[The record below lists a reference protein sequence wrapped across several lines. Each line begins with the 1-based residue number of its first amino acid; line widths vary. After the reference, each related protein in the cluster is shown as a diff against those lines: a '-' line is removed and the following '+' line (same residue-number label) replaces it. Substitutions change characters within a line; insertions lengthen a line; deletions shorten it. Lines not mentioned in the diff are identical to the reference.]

1 MRPLKLTMSAFG
13 PYAGEEIVDFTLLK
27 DKKIFLITGPTGAGK
42 TTIFDAISFAIY
54 GKASG
59 GDRESENFR
68 SDFAE
73 EDRITYVELSFLLKG
88 KEYYIKRTP
97 QQQKK
102 KRKGDGY
109 TEQKS
114 DAELMTPEG
123 KVYTGVTEVNKKVQ
137 ELFGI
142 SYEQFKQIVMIP
154 QGEFRELLS
163 SNSKDREEIFRR
175 VFGTYGFL
183 KIQEKLDLG
192 AKELE
197 NKIKSLKE
205 QRGVFVKGIS
215 FPGNEEFLK
224 LTSGE
229 VLNIPELLILSDKL
243 IDEDKIIRQ
252 ELIELIHKKEEEIA
266 SISQDITR
274 GTNLNK
280 ELKALGA
287 LRDKKRELEDK
298 KESYYAQEYRLERCK
313 KALSLKG
320 KEDYL
325 SSRSLYKEQCERDL
339 QKDRESLAN
348 ALKVLTLREEK
359 LREQEELKD
368 YRKALGESI
377 AELKKDIASVKEY
390 EGKKLNINNI
400 QRTYEVLKRDRDTK
414 QQLIDRSSK
423 ELVTLGDFVLKH
435 QGVPKELVI
444 KENHYKEVEELEGKL
459 LKLYQEQDRLLALR
473 KEFSERR
480 NLCKSKEEVY
490 LRTKELYDTLDLA
503 FKKGQAGILGEE
515 LEEGRPCPVC
525 GSTHHPSPAKKGKDI
540 PSEEELKKAKIIY
553 ENNNKDFNELLN
565 ELAGLREKGSEQG
578 RYVEELKKEISPK
591 LTIDIM
597 SLPKEELIDNINSQ
611 LQDAKSNLSSLK
623 LEIAE
628 LSKQDKLLSQAIKEE
643 EALKIKLR
651 ALEEEKK
658 ALEESYLSAYSS
670 YEREKEIL
678 SRLEKSLPQGISSLT
693 QLQKVIIEK
702 EEELNI
708 LEENFKKAQEAY
720 NAAVNEKSALE
731 GNIRTREEALYKAK
745 EELILAD
752 TELREALRLQGFQD
766 REEYSSYK
774 LSDKE
779 INALEEDIKNYNQEL
794 KSIRDLC
801 LEREKALQ
809 GAEPVSLESLEEQLI
824 IKGREK
830 TELSEKERLIYS
842 RIAGNEKNL
851 EAINKIQDSL
861 EKLEEEYSVIGELSK
876 VSRGFNSER
885 ISFERYVL
893 AAYFDEIITAANVRL
908 NKMTSGRYALY
919 RIQEKT
925 KGSHQQGLDLEV
937 YDNYTGKARHV
948 KTLSGGESF
957 KASLSMA
964 LGLADV
970 VQANAGGISLETMF
984 VDEGFGTLDPESLDN
999 AISTLIELQKSGRLV
1014 GIISHVPEL
1023 KERIEAKLIITT
1035 GIEGSHASFS

>member
-88 KEYYIKRTP
+88 KEYYIKRIP
-97 QQQKK
+97 QQLKK

-114 DAELMTPEG
+114 DAELISPEG
-123 KVYTGVTEVNKKVQ
+123 KVYTGVTEVNKKIQ

-183 KIQEKLDLG
+183 KIQEKLDSG

-205 QRGVFVKGIS
+205 QRGAYVKGIS
-215 FPGNEEFLK
+215 FPGNEEFST
-224 LTSGE
+224 LTSGD
-229 VLNIPELLILSDKL
+229 VLNIPEFLILSKRL
-243 IDEDKIIRQ
+243 IDEDKISRQ
-252 ELIELIHKKEEEIA
+252 ELTELIHKKEEELA
-266 SISQDITR
+266 SISQEITK
-274 GTNLNK
+274 GTSLNK
-280 ELKALGA
+280 ELKALGE
-287 LRDKKRELEDK
+287 LRERKRLLEDK
-298 KESYYAQEYRLERCK
+298 KESYYALEYKLERSK
-313 KALSLKG
+313 KASAIRG

-325 SSRSLYKEQCERDL
+325 TSRSLYKDQC
-339 QKDRESLAN
+339 QKALEKDKQSLEK
-348 ALKVLTLREEK
+348 ALEALSLRQQK
-359 LREQEELKD
+359 LKEQEELKD
-368 YRKALGESI
+368 YRKSLGESI
-377 AELKKDIASVKEY
+377 TELKKDIASVKEY
-390 EGKKLNINNI
+390 EEKKLNINNI
-400 QRTYEVLKRDRDTK
+400 QRTYEALKKDRDTK
-414 QQLIDRSSK
+414 QQLVDNTSK
-423 ELVTLGDFVLKH
+423 ELTILGDFVSKH
-435 QGVPKELVI
+435 QAVPKELII
-444 KENHYKEVEELEGKL
+444 KENLYKETKELEVKL
-459 LKLYQEQDRLLALR
+459 LKLYQEEERLLTLR
-473 KEFSERR
+473 KEFSEKRT
-480 NLCKSKEEVY
+480 LCKSKEDVFK
-490 LRTKELYDTLDLA
+490 RTKDLYDSLDLA

-525 GSTHHPSPAKKGKDI
+525 GSTHHPAPAKRGKDI
-540 PSEEELKKAKIIY
+540 PSEEDLKKAKVNY
-553 ENNNKDFNELLN
+553 EKSNKDFNEILS

-578 RYVEELKKEISPK
+578 RYVDELKHDISSK
-591 LTIDIM
+591 LTIDII
-597 SLPKEELIDNINSQ
+597 SLPKEELLDNINNE
-611 LQDAKSNLSSLK
+611 LQGVKSKLSSLK
-623 LEIAE
+623 LELAE
-628 LSKQDKLLSQAIKEE
+628 LSKQDKALSQAIKEE
-643 EALKIKLR
+643 EVLKVKLR

-658 ALEESYLSAYSS
+658 ALEEGYLSAYSTH
-670 YEREKEIL
+670 EREKELL
-678 SRLEKSLPQGISSLT
+678 SHLERSLPQGVNSLIE
-693 QLQKVIIEK
+693 LQKLIGKK
-702 EEELNI
+702 EEELHL
-708 LEENFKKAQEAY
+708 LEESFKKAQEAY
-720 NAAVNEKSALE
+720 NDAVSEKSALE

-745 EELILAD
+745 EELLLAD
-752 TELREALRLQGFQD
+752 TELKEALRLQGFQD

-774 LSDKE
+774 ISDKE
-779 INALEEDIKNYNQEL
+779 IEALEEDIKNFNQEL

-801 LEREKALQ
+801 VEREKALQ
-809 GAEPVSLESLEEQLI
+809 GAEPVSLEGLEEQLI
-824 IKGREK
+824 AKGREK
-830 TELSEKERLIYS
+830 TDLTERERLIYS
-842 RIAGNEKNL
+842 RISGNEKNL
-851 EAINKIQDSL
+851 AAIEAIQVNL
-861 EKLEEEYSVIGELSK
+861 EGLEEEYSVIGELSK

-984 VDEGFGTLDPESLDN
+984 VDEGFGTLDPESLDS

>member
-59 GDRESENFR
+59 GDRDSENFR

-73 EDRITYVELSFLLKG
+73 EDRITYVELSFLLKD
-88 KEYYIKRTP
+88 KEYYIKRIP
-97 QQQKK
+97 QQLKK

-183 KIQEKLDLG
+183 KVQEKLDLG

-197 NKIKSLKE
+197 SKIKSLKE
-205 QRGVFVKGIS
+205 QRGAYIKGLS
-215 FPGNEEFLK
+215 FPGNEDFLA

-229 VLNIPELLILSDKL
+229 ALNIPELLVLSGNL
-243 IDEDKIIRQ
+243 IDEDRRQRQ
-252 ELIELIHKKEEEIA
+252 ELIELLHKKEEEISFVSQEITKGT
-266 SISQDITR
+266 SI
-274 GTNLNK
+274 NK
-280 ELKALGA
+280 ELKTLND
-287 LRDKKRELEDK
+287 LREKKKLLEDK
-298 KESYYAQEYRLERCK
+298 RESYYSQEFRLERCK
-313 KALSLKG
+313 KAIAIRG

-325 SSRSLYKEQCERDL
+325 SSRILYKEDCERALNRD
-339 QKDRESLAN
+339 KESLEN
-348 ALKVLTLREEK
+348 VLKSLS
-359 LREQEELKD
+359 LREQKLRDEEALKD
-368 YRKALGESI
+368 HRKSLGDSI
-377 AELKKDIASVKEY
+377 TELKKDIASVKEY

-400 QRTYEVLKRDRDTK
+400 QKSYDVLKRDRDGK
-414 QQLIDRSSK
+414 QQLIDGTNK
-423 ELVTLGDFVLKH
+423 ELITLGDFVLKH
-435 QGVPKELVI
+435 QNVPKEIVI
-444 KENHYKEVEELEGKL
+444 KENLYKEAEELQGKL
-459 LKLYQEQDRLLALR
+459 LKLYQEEERLLEFR
-473 KEFSERR
+473 KEFANKR
-480 NLCKSKEEVY
+480 NDLKVKEEAY
-490 LRTKELYDTLDLA
+490 LRAKELYEAMDIN

-515 LEEGRPCPVC
+515 LQEGRPCPVC
-525 GSTHHPSPAKKGKDI
+525 GSTDHPVPAKRGKDI
-540 PSEEELKKAKIIY
+540 PSEIELDNAKKAY
-553 ENNNKDFNELLN
+553 EKRNKDFNDILS

-591 LTIDIM
+591 VTIDIM
-597 SLPKEELIDNINSQ
+597 SLPKEELIDNINNE
-611 LQDAKSNLSSLK
+611 LQGAKNNLSILK
-623 LEIAE
+623 KEIDA
-628 LSKQDKLLSQAIKEE
+628 LSNQDKALSQAIKEE
-643 EALKIKLR
+643 EALKVKLR
-651 ALEEEKK
+651 ALEEERK
-658 ALEESYLSAYSS
+658 ALEERYLSAYST
-670 YEREKEIL
+670 YEKEKEVL
-678 SRLEKSLPQGISSLT
+678 RRLEESLPQGINSLEE
-693 QLQKVIIEK
+693 LQKRIQQK
-702 EEELNI
+702 EEELNT
-708 LEENFKKAQEAY
+708 LEENFKKAQEDY
-720 NAAVNEKSALE
+720 NAAVSEKSSLE
-731 GNIRTREEALYKAK
+731 GNIRTREEAFYKAK
-745 EELILAD
+745 EELFLAD
-752 TELREALRLQGFQD
+752 TELKEALRLQGFKD
-766 REEYSSYK
+766 IEEYSTYK
-774 LSDKE
+774 LSEKE
-779 INALEEDIKNYNQEL
+779 VAALEEDIKSYNQEL

-801 LEREKALQ
+801 HEREKALQ
-809 GAEPVSLESLEEQLI
+809 GAEPVPLEKLEEQLVAMG
-824 IKGREK
+824 KEK
-830 TELSEKERLIYS
+830 ADFAEKERLIYS
-842 RIAGNEKNL
+842 RIAGNEKGL
-851 EAINKIQDSL
+851 AAIEAIEESL
-861 EKLEEEYSVIGELSK
+861 KNFEEEYSVIGELSK

-893 AAYFDEIITAANVRL
+893 AAYFDEIIIAANVRL
-908 NKMTSGRYALY
+908 KKMTSGRYALY

-925 KGSHQQGLDLEV
+925 KGNHQQGLDLEV

-984 VDEGFGTLDPESLDN
+984 VDEGFGTLDPESLDS

-1023 KERIEAKLIITT
+1023 KERIEAKLLITT